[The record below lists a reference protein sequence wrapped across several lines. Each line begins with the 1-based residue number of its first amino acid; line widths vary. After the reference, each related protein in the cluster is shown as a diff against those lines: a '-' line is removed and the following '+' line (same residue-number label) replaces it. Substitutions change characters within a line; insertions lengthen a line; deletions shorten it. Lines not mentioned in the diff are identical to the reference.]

1 MELHTNLCVLNDKKA
16 FGGNMLILLLHTEMS
31 SFAWRTI
38 ELGVLRDN
46 LLNTHLDI
54 CGKGVLRGYGVM
66 CSLRNI
72 SPG

>member
-16 FGGNMLILLLHTEMS
+16 FGGNMFILLLHTEMS

-54 CGKGVLRGYGVM
+54 LWKRCVEGVWGDVFPPKY
-66 CSLRNI
+66 
-72 SPG
+72 